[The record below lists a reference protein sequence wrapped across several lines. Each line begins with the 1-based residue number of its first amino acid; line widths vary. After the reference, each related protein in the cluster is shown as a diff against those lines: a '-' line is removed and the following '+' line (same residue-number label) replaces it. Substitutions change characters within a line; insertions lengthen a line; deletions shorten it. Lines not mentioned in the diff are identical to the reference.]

1 MNSGRTVFSQLMDF
15 LSLTA
20 FRRCVKRYGGDYKV
34 RSFSCLDQFLTM
46 AFAQLTYRESL
57 RDIETC
63 LRAAQDRLYHMGL
76 RGKVS
81 RSTLADANEL
91 RDWKIYAD
99 FAQSLIRQARR
110 LYSQQ
115 ELGIDLKQAAYVLDS
130 STIDLCL
137 SLFPWAPFRKHK
149 AAVKLHTVLDLR
161 GRIPAVIRIT
171 GGLFAD
177 SRLLDSL
184 CFEPAAFYVM
194 DRAYMDLAALYRI
207 HQASAF
213 FVTRALDKFRFRRQL
228 SQPVD
233 KSTGVQCDQL
243 VLPKNSVPARR
254 YPEPIRRIRYRDAKT
269 NKRFVFL
276 TNHRLLAAHSV
287 AELYRL
293 RWQVELFFK
302 WIKQHLRIK
311 AFYGTTPNAVKTQVW
326 IAISVRVLVA
336 IVRKEL
342 DLTLSLHEIL
352 QILSISLF
360 EKTPL
365 EALLRA
371 FQAGKCTT
379 PEGALRKQLPLFNL

>member
-15 LSLTA
+15 LSLPA

-34 RSFSCLDQFLTM
+34 RTFSCLDQFLTM

-63 LRAAQDRLYHMGL
+63 LRAAQDRLYHMGI
-76 RGKVS
+76 RSTVS

-91 RDWKIYAD
+91 RDWQIYAD

-115 ELGIDLKQAAYVLDS
+115 ELGIDLKQTAYVLDS
-130 STIDLCL
+130 TTIDLCL
-137 SLFPWAPFRKHK
+137 SLFAWAPFRKHK

-171 GGLFAD
+171 GGLFTD

-184 CFEPAAFYVM
+184 CLEPAAIYVM

-213 FVTRALDKFRFRRQL
+213 FVTRALDKFRFRRQI

-243 VLPKNSVPARR
+243 VLPKNPVPARR

-269 NKRFVFL
+269 KKRFVFL

-326 IAISVRVLVA
+326 VAISVYVLVA
-336 IVRKEL
+336 IVKKEL
-342 DLTLSLHEIL
+342 KLTLSLHEIL

-360 EKTPL
+360 EKMPL

-371 FQAGKCTT
+371 FQTSNCTA

>member
-91 RDWKIYAD
+91 RDWQIYAD